1 MSETRP
7 HHLSKPKP
15 TNSSLIY
22 HERPELRKNQVGV
35 HILYQ
40 EILKEF
46 IRRLAEPRD
55 QELSLFTEEQ
65 LRRFEAAIK
74 YYYNHAMAAYPQ
86 ALRKR
91 QSGKA
96 ALWAKQEK
104 LEEEQANNDKYEYIE
119 EIDEEFMEEEESMLA
134 PPKQVISNQPL
145 TQIPNLFTYKPL
157 TDLKL

>member
-1 MSETRP
+1 MTENRP
-7 HHLSKPKP
+7 HPLSKPKP
-15 TNSSLIY
+15 NNSSPIY

-35 HILYQ
+35 HVLYQ

-46 IRRLAEPRD
+46 VRRLAEPRD
-55 QELSLFTEEQ
+55 QEVSLFTGEEQ

-96 ALWAKQEK
+96 VLWAKQEK
-104 LEEEQANNDKYEYIE
+104 LEEERANNDKYEYI
-119 EIDEEFMEEEESMLA
+119 
-134 PPKQVISNQPL
+134 
-145 TQIPNLFTYKPL
+145 
-157 TDLKL
+157 